1 MDLDGAPRVGIV
13 GGGQLARMSA
23 APAAA
28 LGIGFRV
35 LATSTDESAAQV
47 INDFVL
53 GRHDDL
59 PALTRLAEG
68 CDVVTFDHEHVPPA
82 HLEQLEAMGVA
93 VRPGPA
99 ALFHA

>member
-28 LGIGFRV
+28 LGVGLRV
-35 LATSTDESAAQV
+35 LATSPQESAAQV
-47 INDFVL
+47 IHDVVL

-59 PALTRLAEG
+59 QALKQLAGAAAATMAETDLDNFEMATRSSPVGASG
-68 CDVVTFDHEHVPPA
+68 ISS
-82 HLEQLEAMGVA
+82 
-93 VRPGPA
+93 R
-99 ALFHA
+99 